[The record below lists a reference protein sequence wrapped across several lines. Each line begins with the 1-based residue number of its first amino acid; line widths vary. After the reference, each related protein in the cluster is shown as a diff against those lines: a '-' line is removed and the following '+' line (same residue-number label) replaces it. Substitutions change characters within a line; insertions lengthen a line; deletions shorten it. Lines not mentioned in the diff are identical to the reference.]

1 MIKKSPL
8 RSSVLLWGFAL
19 SSVISAQLFAQNSS
33 LAFYL
38 PVIRPLQVTS
48 NNQADLVQSPQA
60 SDPALSKQVTLPLK
74 WKYGWADG
82 QRANT
87 IGSAAVGDPL
97 PKATYYLSSGYSPQQ
112 ISIAYGFTNLPAG
125 DTGAGKT
132 IAVIE
137 SYGNTN
143 IQSDLNMFDA
153 QYGIPAATVHIAYP
167 TGKPTS
173 TDAGWAEE
181 TSMDVEWAH
190 AMAPGATIWVIV
202 APDNTLDSLLTAV
215 DYAVK
220 TAKATIVSM
229 SWGLDEFSTEKSYDS
244 HFTNQL
250 VTFIASAGDN
260 QDTNW
265 PSTSPY
271 VLAVGGTT
279 MTLDTNTSAI
289 ISETGWNG
297 QYDLSITGP
306 GEGGGGGFSKYEK
319 QPQYQYGFTGF
330 TNNVKTV
337 PDVSYNADP
346 YTGFAVYF
354 TSPGSS
360 SGGWVVTAG
369 TSAGAP
375 QWAAI
380 VADCNWSTYK
390 TGKINFIYDIYQ
402 FDFYLG
408 ATTDIVAGSNGVYP
422 ATAYYDLATGM
433 GSPGVGI
440 FGQYWSIGY
449 GPSDIFY

>member
-8 RSSVLLWGFAL
+8 CSAVLLWGFAL
-19 SSVISAQLFAQNSS
+19 SSVVSTQLCAQYNNP
-33 LAFYL
+33 AFYL
-38 PVIRPLQVTS
+38 PVIPPLQVTS
-48 NNQADLVQSPQA
+48 NNTQSNLIPSTQA
-60 SDPALSKQVTLPLK
+60 SDPVLSKQVTLPLK
-74 WKYGWADG
+74 WKYGWTDG

-87 IGSAAVGDPL
+87 IGSAAAGDPL
-97 PKATYYLSSGYSPQQ
+97 PKATYYLSTGYSPQQ

-125 DTGAGKT
+125 DTGAGKI

-167 TGKPTS
+167 SGTPTS

-181 TSMDVEWAH
+181 TSLDVEWAH
-190 AMAPGATIWVIV
+190 AMAPGATIWVIA
-202 APDNTLDSLLTAV
+202 APDNTLASLLTAV

-220 TAKATIVSM
+220 TVKASVVSM

-244 HFTNQL
+244 HFTNQT

-260 QDTNW
+260 HDTNW

-279 MTLDTNTSAI
+279 LTLDTNTSAI
-289 ISETGWNG
+289 ISETGWDGLNDWG
-297 QYDLSITGP
+297 ITGP
-306 GEGGGGGFSKYEK
+306 GEGGGGGISQYEK
-319 QPQYQYGFTGF
+319 MPQYQNGYTGY
-330 TNNVKTV
+330 TNNFKAV

-346 YTGFAVYF
+346 YTGFAIYF
-354 TSPGSS
+354 TAPGSS
-360 SGGWVVTAG
+360 AGGWVVTAG
-369 TSAGAP
+369 TSAGPP

-380 VADCNWSTYK
+380 VTECNWSTPK
-390 TGKINFIYDIYQ
+390 AGKLNFIWDVYA
-402 FDFYLG
+402 FYFG
-408 ATTDIVAGSNGVYP
+408 ATADIIQGSNGVYP
-422 ATAYYDLATGM
+422 ATDEYDLATGM
-433 GSPGVGI
+433 GSPEVGV
-440 FGQYWSIGY
+440 FGQYFGIGY
-449 GPSDIFY
+449 NGSTIYY